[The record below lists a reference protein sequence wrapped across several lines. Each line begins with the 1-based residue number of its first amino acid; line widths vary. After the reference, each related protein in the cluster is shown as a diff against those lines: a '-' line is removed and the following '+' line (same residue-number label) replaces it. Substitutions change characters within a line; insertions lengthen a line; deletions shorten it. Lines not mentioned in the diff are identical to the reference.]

1 VSGGYADR
9 QGRQHGF
16 VWQNGRFIVFD
27 APGNRTETDGWGINN
42 RGAVVVPDPEVGG
55 LDNVSAPIE
64 PLAPGP
70 LAGFVLDDGRYRKI
84 EVPGATQTLAFGIDD
99 RDRIAGGYEDAD
111 GRVHGFVRDEDG
123 DIRTIDVPGAYA
135 TIATRINDRGQVV
148 GDYFETQQKTE
159 QGLKRGFMLD
169 RGRFIRIDAPG
180 AESSEVVGVDDRGRA
195 VGETIDLD
203 TNSVRGRHGPRRYLW
218 DDGRFRLIDPG
229 MAGGAAAEINERGQI
244 AGIYAGVLVS
254 PLVAESTGGYLL
266 DRGRYTRFAA
276 PGGPFTQVFG
286 LNNHEEIV
294 GYTADAPFRDIH
306 GFLRGDDG
314 EYTAIEVPFGFNTMA
329 LGINDAG
336 QIVGTYEKPT
346 TSSALSRAQASAGDH
361 LLSVATALRQR

>member
-1 VSGGYADR
+1 
-9 QGRQHGF
+9 
-16 VWQNGRFIVFD
+16 
-27 APGNRTETDGWGINN
+27 
-42 RGAVVVPDPEVGG
+42 
-55 LDNVSAPIE
+55 L
-64 PLAPGP
+64 
-70 LAGFVLDDGRYRKI
+70 
-84 EVPGATQTLAFGIDD
+84 
-99 RDRIAGGYEDAD
+99 GGYEDAD

-135 TIATRINDRGQVV
+135 TIATRTNDRGQVV

-180 AESSEVVGVDDRGRA
+180 AESTEVVGVDDRGRA

-203 TNSVRGRHGPRRYLW
+203 TNSVRGYLW

-254 PLVAESTGGYLL
+254 PIVAESTGGYLL

-336 QIVGTYEKPT
+336 QIVGTYETPT

-361 LLSVATALRQR
+361 LLSVAHGTATTLTTLSCRRPGPCDRCA